1 MYADDALHFDPEWT
15 AILHKTH
22 AELRQTRFLYRS
34 DPVRV
39 TDEVRS
45 LTRAYIYFLSV
56 PFFLQSILIGF
67 YDFILISPLRMFMWM
82 FMWMFMFMQEIE
94 HVRRLLIAE
103 YGSDLV
109 IPMPVDPAF
118 YGRFSTAA
126 DYCATCDPASSTDTA
141 AGSQMSVNSPSTDST
156 S

>member
-39 TDEVRS
+39 TEEVRS
-45 LTRAYIYFLSV
+45 LTCAYIYISV

-67 YDFILISPLRMFMWM
+67 YDFILISPFFLR
-82 FMWMFMFMQEIE
+82 MFMQEIE

-109 IPMPVDPAF
+109 IPMSVDPAF

-141 AGSQMSVNSPSTDST
+141 AGSQVSVNSPSTDST